1 LEAAFADKP
10 GIGGSRGIDIIY
22 QRASQPTAKPGKHA
36 PLLKNPARAKA
47 NLKNKIKDL
56 VRAEQNRQQAYKDI
70 DALTPENKNLILE
83 KVKNF
88 VVKRLKEAGDS
99 EDAPLFYQYI
109 VELAG
114 DVQAAI
120 SMAEKIA
127 DEQKEVVPNKA
138 QPSKEDVEELEDGE
152 AEEDSDTEKSLRE
165 EEEIRD
171 IRRLAGI

>member
-1 LEAAFADKP
+1 
-10 GIGGSRGIDIIY
+10 
-22 QRASQPTAKPGKHA
+22 
-36 PLLKNPARAKA
+36 LKNPARAKA